1 MGKDTKKR
9 AILYSNV
16 KANKR
21 KAEEITR
28 IGNEQINLNDEVII
42 GLNQSKNNKK
52 IKAKN
57 RSKTSKKVKQSKK
70 NSQNKQVR
78 SKKKMNPIKKKKI
91 MLIIKLFI
99 ILGFIVAGL
108 AFLLKSSIFNISKI
122 DVKIQNNKVLTDAD
136 IKNLSK
142 IEIGQNIY
150 SINKKEIITNIKNNS
165 YVESVKVKRALPN
178 TVEIKID
185 ERSVK
190 YQLKTDDGYIYIDEQ
205 GYILEKNNEKDDCMV
220 ITGYSTT
227 DLLEGNKLN
236 DEDVEKLKYVENIL
250 QEAEYSNILNN
261 ITSVDIKNKND
272 YKIYFDDLKKMAH
285 LGDTS
290 FLNEKMTYV
299 KKILEVEHDYEGEI
313 FVNVDL
319 NNGEYP
325 HFREKV

>member
-28 IGNEQINLNDEVII
+28 IGNEQISLNDEVII

-52 IKAKN
+52 SKAKN
-57 RSKTSKKVKQSKK
+57 RSKTGKKVKQSKK

-122 DVKIQNNKVLTDAD
+122 NVKIQNNKVLTEAD

-205 GYILEKNNEKDDCMV
+205 GYIFEKNNEKDDCMV

-272 YKIYFDDLKKMAH
+272 YKIYFDDLKKMEH

>member
-70 NSQNKQVR
+70 NSQNKQVG

-165 YVESVKVKRALPN
+165 YVESVKVKRSLPN

-190 YQLKTDDGYIYIDEQ
+190 YQLKTDDGYIYIDER

>member
-190 YQLKTDDGYIYIDEQ
+190 YQLKTDDGYIYIDER